1 MPNLSNFAHRAKST
15 TKITKISDFYPKS
28 TILTPPTVYGVPSAR
43 MSGPLKLSKNDD
55 KTPPFLT
62 QKTTK
67 NRAFWALWTPPKII
81 KNRLNFAHSEKF
93 QKSLQNRGFSRK

>member
-1 MPNLSNFAHRAKST
+1 MPNLSNFAHKAKFT
-15 TKITKISDFYPKS
+15 NKITKISDFYPKS

-62 QKTTK
+62 QKTPK
-67 NRAFWALWTPPKII
+67 NGDFSVLLDPP
-81 KNRLNFAHSEKF
+81 
-93 QKSLQNRGFSRK
+93 